1 MKKLSVAQ
9 SRTLEKLIKVWKYS
23 WVSPYELRERM
34 STLDS
39 LVKSKLVETR
49 GAGSLGS
56 FASPRTTIEYRAIK
70 K

>member
-1 MKKLSVAQ
+1 MKKLSAVQ

-23 WVSPYELRERM
+23 WVCPYELHEKM

-39 LVKSKLVETR
+39 LVKSQLVETR

-56 FASPRTTIEYRAIK
+56 FSSPRTTIEYRAIK